1 MLGPKINL
9 FNGDWVDTIF
19 EGRNKEYGA
28 YVLRKENGKVSILA
42 LAIGAAIFSLAI
54 SAPVIMK
61 MIGSGESDQPVE
73 TLDTKIVMMEILEPI
88 KKPEEIIPEPLVQK
102 QTKTL
107 VHGVQ
112 HVPPAIGEKETVEE
126 ETKSVDDCKDKVT
139 GADNIEA
146 SDDGSIV
153 LDDTH
158 SEIEV
163 KSDIIHDNHI
173 YVAVEVKPEFP
184 GGIQKFYDFV
194 KKEYRSPN
202 VDRDLKGNVI
212 VEFVVE
218 KDGSLTDIKVLR
230 DIGHGTGAEAIR
242 TLKKSRK
249 WNPGIQ
255 NGVPVRVRYTLPIAV
270 SVRAQ

>member
-9 FNGDWVDTIF
+9 FNGNWVDTIF

-28 YVLRKENGKVSILA
+28 YVLRKENGKVSVIA

-61 MIGSGESDQPVE
+61 MIGSGESDQPIE

-88 KKPEEIIPEPLVQK
+88 KKPEEIIPEPVVQK

-107 VHGVQ
+107 VEVVK
-112 HVPPAIGEKETVEE
+112 HVPPVIVEKETVEE
-126 ETKSVDDCKDKVT
+126 EMKSVDDFKDKIT
-139 GADNIEA
+139 GAENIEA
-146 SDDGSIV
+146 SDDGTIV
-153 LDDTH
+153 LDNTH

-163 KSDIIHDNHI
+163 KSDIINDNHI

-270 SVRAQ
+270 SVKAQ

>member
-9 FNGDWVDTIF
+9 FNGAWVDTIF

-28 YVLRKENGKVSILA
+28 YVLRKENGRVSVVA

-61 MIGSGESDQPVE
+61 IIGSGESEAPVE

-88 KKPEEIIPEPLVQK
+88 KKPEEIIHEPVVQK

-107 VHGVQ
+107 VEVVK
-112 HVPPAIGEKETVEE
+112 HVPPVIVEKETVEE
-126 ETKSVDDCKDKVT
+126 EIKSVDDFKDKIT
-139 GADNIEA
+139 GSDNIAA
-146 SDDGSIV
+146 SDDGDIV
-153 LDDTH
+153 LDNTH

-163 KSDIIHDNHI
+163 KSDIVDDNNI

-184 GGIQKFYDFV
+184 GGMNKFYEFV
-194 KKEYRSPN
+194 RKEYKTPD

-230 DIGHGTGAEAIR
+230 DIGYGTGAEAIR
-242 TLKKSRK
+242 TLKKSKK

-270 SVRAQ
+270 NVKAQ

>member
-28 YVLRKENGKVSILA
+28 YVLRKENGKVSVIA

-88 KKPEEIIPEPLVQK
+88 KKPEEIIPEPVVQK

-107 VHGVQ
+107 VEVVK
-112 HVPPAIGEKETVEE
+112 HVPPVIVEKETVEE
-126 ETKSVDDCKDKVT
+126 EMKSVDDFKDKIT

-146 SDDGSIV
+146 SDDGTIV
-153 LDDTH
+153 LDNTH

-163 KSDIIHDNHI
+163 KSDIINDNHI

-270 SVRAQ
+270 SVKAQ

>member
-9 FNGDWVDTIF
+9 FNGAWVDTIF

-28 YVLRKENGKVSILA
+28 YVLRKENGRVSVVA

-61 MIGSGESDQPVE
+61 IIGSGESEASVE

-88 KKPEEIIPEPLVQK
+88 KKPEEIIHEPVVQK

-107 VHGVQ
+107 VEVVK
-112 HVPPAIGEKETVEE
+112 HVPPVIVEKETVEE
-126 ETKSVDDCKDKVT
+126 EIKSVDDFKDKIT
-139 GADNIEA
+139 GSDNIAA
-146 SDDGSIV
+146 SDDGDIV
-153 LDDTH
+153 LDNTH

-163 KSDIIHDNHI
+163 KSDIVDDNNI

-184 GGIQKFYDFV
+184 GGMNKFYEFV
-194 KKEYRSPN
+194 RKEYKTPD

-230 DIGHGTGAEAIR
+230 DIGYGTGAEAIR
-242 TLKKSRK
+242 TLKKSKK

-270 SVRAQ
+270 NVKAQ

>member
-28 YVLRKENGKVSILA
+28 YVLRKENGKVSVIA

-88 KKPEEIIPEPLVQK
+88 KKPEEIIPEPVVQK

-107 VHGVQ
+107 VEVVK
-112 HVPPAIGEKETVEE
+112 HVPPVIVEKETVEE
-126 ETKSVDDCKDKVT
+126 EMKSVDDFKDKIT

-146 SDDGSIV
+146 SDDGTIV
-153 LDDTH
+153 LDNTH

-163 KSDIIHDNHI
+163 KSDIINDNHI

>member
-9 FNGDWVDTIF
+9 FNGAWVDTIF

-28 YVLRKENGKVSILA
+28 YVLRKENGKVSVIA
-42 LAIGAAIFSLAI
+42 LIIGAVIFSLAI
-54 SAPVIMK
+54 STPVIMK
-61 MIGSGESDQPVE
+61 MIGSGKEETQAE
-73 TLDTKIVMMEILEPI
+73 TLDTKIVMMEILEPV
-88 KKPEEIIPEPLVQK
+88 KKPEEIIHEPVVQK

-107 VHGVQ
+107 VEVVK
-112 HVPPAIGEKETVEE
+112 HVPPVIVEKETVEE
-126 ETKSVDDCKDKVT
+126 EMKTVDDFKDKIT
-139 GADNIEA
+139 GAENIEA
-146 SDDGSIV
+146 SDDGDIV
-153 LDDTH
+153 LDNTH

-163 KSDIIHDNHI
+163 KSDIINDDQI

-194 KKEYRSPN
+194 KKEYKAPN

-270 SVRAQ
+270 SVKAQ